1 MGDYHPLIG
10 FATILE
16 NVTED
21 NFKDYVI
28 LAAEKDE
35 MYDANQ
41 PYQYC
46 LREYD
51 TEVVVLHDKNLTESE
66 FHEKTIGSE
75 EISACSS
82 ILVLAPTP
90 QNADLYDNFVERVW
104 KQNEEFPIKLPLPP
118 KHLRKNIQVSNLNK
132 YLISNQ

>member
-1 MGDYHPLIG
+1 M
-10 FATILE
+10 
-16 NVTED
+16 
-21 NFKDYVI
+21 I

-51 TEVVVLHDKNLTESE
+51 NEVVALHDQNLTTNEY
-66 FHEKTIGSE
+66 HEKTIGSQ

-90 QNADLYDNFVERVW
+90 QNAVLYDEFVERVW
-104 KQNEEFPIKLPLPP
+104 TQNEEFAIKLPLPP
-118 KHLRKNIQVSNLNK
+118 KNLRKNIQVSNLFP
-132 YLISNQ
+132 